1 VQAIRC
7 VALHSFAHVPLC
19 LAAGERHCRGGPRF
33 LNPPTRAPPQRDLQS
48 LFTLSDGDT
57 QPFIGVLQLHHS
69 TMSRLKLYVAG
80 SAVVANLVLMR
91 AYYERPNFY
100 SAAVYISQSTGSLM
114 FLVNLVLIVAASF
127 GYGLQRLF
135 YGPLRPIETEQLYD
149 KAWFA
154 VSETLLAMTIFRDDL
169 GMWFFAMFLCLL
181 AGKVWQW
188 IGEGRVEFLEQQPP
202 ANPKLF
208 HTRLMSSLL
217 LSVGFDIFMMQYCID
232 SILSEARP
240 GVMVMF
246 GFEYVLLATASI
258 STLLRYTLSLVELFI
273 TQRQEKAREEA
284 RRIAREQTRQQAAA
298 AGAEAPV
305 EMEEEVDDDDEG
317 DVPGWEEKG
326 RWVFYLDLATD
337 FVKTL
342 VYLGFFVILMTF
354 YGIPIHIM
362 RDLFMTI
369 RSLLKRINDF
379 IQYRNATRDMNTRY
393 PDATAEE
400 LDRENTCIVC
410 REEMRPWTQP
420 GADGAQ
426 PGRRMDERQR
436 PKKLPCG
443 HILHFGCLRSWL
455 ERQQV
460 CPTCRRPVLASAT
473 TQNTQRNNQANP
485 GEQNQQNRE
494 ALRAMFG
501 GNAQQGAVGGQQGQ
515 GQQAAPQGAQANPP
529 AGNMRVFNFGPFR
542 VALGNIRVP
551 PGQQDNVAVQN
562 AIQRLRQQAAANN
575 VAQNQD
581 QQNQAQGHIAATQGV
596 APSFPTGPM
605 PGAVALHPSDIQS
618 DILRIQ
624 QNIIESMRS
633 LNVQHE
639 QLEVLHRLLAELNRL
654 QQASGVIA
662 ATGQELP
669 PIASLNASST
679 NSFTPQAYFS
689 RGSVL
694 RQGDPGVPEGLTLPE
709 GWTLRPMA
717 LAPRTGQETATR
729 PSSQPGHLAQEGS
742 SAQPQSQPSQ
752 PVVGSEAGPSTSATV
767 TPQSQ
772 PTPSAPNAT
781 VSDQSSTSSP
791 KPADPSS
798 LESSLESSWSFG
810 NVGERTETEGSSS
823 AVADNNSDSQG
834 ATRRTVT
841 MEDVED
847 SEQ

>member
-1 VQAIRC
+1 
-7 VALHSFAHVPLC
+7 
-19 LAAGERHCRGGPRF
+19 
-33 LNPPTRAPPQRDLQS
+33 
-48 LFTLSDGDT
+48 
-57 QPFIGVLQLHHS
+57 
-69 TMSRLKLYVAG
+69 MSRLKLYVAG
-80 SAVVANLVLMR
+80 SAAMANIVLMR

-114 FLVNLVLIVAASF
+114 FLVNLMLIVAASF

-217 LSVGFDIFMMQYCID
+217 LSVAFDIFMMQYCID

-258 STLLRYTLSLVELFI
+258 STLLRYALSLVELYI
-273 TQRQEKAREEA
+273 THRQEKAREET
-284 RRIAREQTRQQAAA
+284 RRIAREQARQQATAEGTEA
-298 AGAEAPV
+298 PAEA
-305 EMEEEVDDDDEG
+305 DDDEDEG

-337 FVKTL
+337 FVKSF

-369 RSLLKRINDF
+369 RSLLKRIHDF

-400 LDRENTCIVC
+400 LERENTCIVC

-460 CPTCRRPVLASAT
+460 CPTCRRPVLSSAT
-473 TQNTQRNNQANP
+473 TQTTQHNNQANP
-485 GEQNQQNRE
+485 GEQNLQNRE

-515 GQQAAPQGAQANPP
+515 GQGQGQQAAPQGGQANPP

-542 VALGNIRVP
+542 IALGNIRVP

-562 AIQRLRQQAAANN
+562 AIQRLREQANGNN
-575 VAQNQD
+575 AAQNQEH
-581 QQNQAQGHIAATQGV
+581 QNQAQGHTGFTPWAT
-596 APSFPTGPM
+596 PSLPTGPI

-624 QNIIESMRS
+624 QNIIESMRH
-633 LNVQHE
+633 LNAQHE
-639 QLEVLHRLLAELNRL
+639 QLEVVHRLLGELNRL
-654 QQASGVIA
+654 QQASGVAA

-669 PIASLNASST
+669 PIAPLNPPNMNA
-679 NSFTPQAYFS
+679 FVPQAYFA

-717 LAPRTGQETATR
+717 LAPRNSQESATR
-729 PSSQPGHLAQEGS
+729 PSSQPGHSAPESGS
-742 SAQPQSQPSQ
+742 IPPQLQTTQ
-752 PVVGSEAGPSTSATV
+752 PVAEPDAGPSTSA
-767 TPQSQ
+767 PAASQ
-772 PTPSAPNAT
+772 NQPA
-781 VSDQSSTSSP
+781 SSTPNPTTSDEPSNRSP
-791 KPADPSS
+791 KPAEP
-798 LESSLESSWSFG
+798 SSLESSWSFG
-810 NVGERTETEGSSS
+810 NVGERTEAEGSSS
-823 AVADNNSDSQG
+823 AVAGSSSEGQT

-841 MEDVED
+841 VEDVED
-847 SEQ
+847 GEQ

>member
-1 VQAIRC
+1 
-7 VALHSFAHVPLC
+7 
-19 LAAGERHCRGGPRF
+19 
-33 LNPPTRAPPQRDLQS
+33 
-48 LFTLSDGDT
+48 
-57 QPFIGVLQLHHS
+57 
-69 TMSRLKLYVAG
+69 M
-80 SAVVANLVLMR
+80 ANIVLMR

-114 FLVNLVLIVAASF
+114 FLVNLMLIFAASF

-217 LSVGFDIFMMQYCID
+217 LSVAFDIFMMQYCID

-284 RRIAREQTRQQAAA
+284 RRIAREHARQQATAD
-298 AGAEAPV
+298 GAEAPV
-305 EMEEEVDDDDEG
+305 EAEDDEDEG
-317 DVPGWEEKG
+317 DVSGWEEKG

-337 FVKTL
+337 FVKSF

-379 IQYRNATRDMNTRY
+379 IQYRNATRDMHTRY

-400 LDRENTCIVC
+400 LERENTCIVC
-410 REEMRPWTQP
+410 REEMRPWIQP

-473 TQNTQRNNQANP
+473 TQNAQRNNQANQ
-485 GEQNQQNRE
+485 GGQNLQNRE

-515 GQQAAPQGAQANPP
+515 GHGQGQGQQAAPQGGQANPP

-542 VALGNIRVP
+542 IALGNIRVP

-562 AIQRLRQQAAANN
+562 AIQRLREQAGANN

-581 QQNQAQGHIAATQGV
+581 QQNQVHGHMNFAQGT
-596 APSFPTGPM
+596 APNFPTGPM

-624 QNIIESMRS
+624 QNIIESMRL
-633 LNVQHE
+633 LNAQHE
-639 QLEVLHRLLAELNRL
+639 QLEVVHRLLAELNRL
-654 QQASGVIA
+654 QQTSGVTA

-669 PIASLNASST
+669 PIAPLNPPNM
-679 NSFTPQAYFS
+679 NSFVPQAYFA

-717 LAPRTGQETATR
+717 LAPRNGQESATHT
-729 PSSQPGHLAQEGS
+729 SSQPGQLAPEGS
-742 SAQPQSQPSQ
+742 SIPPQPQPPQS
-752 PVVGSEAGPSTSATV
+752 VAESEAGPSTTATATRQNQAASSAENT
-767 TPQSQ
+767 TTSDEP
-772 PTPSAPNAT
+772 PNR
-781 VSDQSSTSSP
+781 SP
-791 KPADPSS
+791 KPAEP
-798 LESSLESSWSFG
+798 SSLESSWSFG
-810 NVGERTETEGSSS
+810 NVGERAEAEGSSS
-823 AVADNNSDSQG
+823 AVAGSNSESQS

-841 MEDVED
+841 IEDVED
-847 SEQ
+847 GEQ